1 MESKRFTR
9 EMAWD
14 EGLLRSINS
23 GPESLTPAMRFLS
36 GALDETPGRIGLLV
50 ILAVLLFRADGR
62 RGVIQSLI
70 AFPIANEI
78 TDLFKAY
85 LPEPRPFQV
94 HDWVI
99 LRVGASDSMGTASA
113 HSANMAAVATVMCL
127 RMGKWGIPWA
137 VLAFL
142 VGYSRAFNGAH
153 YPHQVLLGWLV
164 GIGTGFLVVKAWDF
178 IVSRRKNVT
187 VPEENAA

>member
-1 MESKRFTR
+1 
-9 EMAWD
+9 MAWD
-14 EGLLRSINS
+14 AGLLRTINS
-23 GPESLTPAMRFLS
+23 GPDWLTPSMRFLS
-36 GALDETPGRIGLLV
+36 EALDEPSGRIGLLV
-50 ILAVLLFRADGR
+50 VLIGLLFRVDGR

-78 TDLFKAY
+78 TDLFKHY

-99 LRVGASDSMGTASA
+99 LRVGGTDSMGTASA

-137 VLAFL
+137 ILAIL
-142 VGYSRAFNGAH
+142 VGYSRSFNGVH
-153 YPHQVLLGWLV
+153 YPHQVVLGWLV
-164 GIGTGFLVVKAWDF
+164 GIGAGFLVVKTWDL
-178 IVSRRKNVT
+178 IVARRQGVVST
-187 VPEENAA
+187 EEHAA